1 MTRRV
6 VLILGALVSAAA
18 AAALGAQAETPL
30 IVAYM
35 ASDGE
40 LVPVARYDGT
50 GWRNTWPE
58 LIERDAPLPV
68 RTVSEIPRAWLGQP
82 VPLTWMAWSQATGKH
97 QRVTVTGV
105 DRDGACVEA
114 ITLATS
120 FRPDPPSDGLAF
132 DRPTTVDAILQ
143 LEQSSSERDMW
154 GREIAPH
161 FRTAV
166 AKVDPPRPGHEG
178 EIEARVLVL
187 ARADKSPLNVVVR
200 SVFRDPR
207 SPVFFVETERE
218 FAGIPSDT
226 YADALSYGG
235 WFKRDRAGTLMPI
248 SASLEP
254 FSTAEGKLPR
264 YTPIGILRL
273 GRGSIWAMSE
283 WGKESQTIV
292 LFDVTAERV
301 RKLTSADISGC

>member
-1 MTRRV
+1 MEKWLAMCTRQTPLGFIGTAAAWQSVTRSV

-18 AAALGAQAETPL
+18 AAALGAQAEEPL
-30 IVAYM
+30 SVAYM

-58 LIERDAPLPV
+58 PIERDAPLPV

-82 VPLTWMAWSQATGKH
+82 VPLTWMAWSEATGKH

-143 LEQSSSERDMW
+143 LEQSSSEWDAL
-154 GREIAPH
+154 GRGIAPH
-161 FRTAV
+161 FQTAV
-166 AKVDPPRPGHEG
+166 ATVATPRAGPEGKV
-178 EIEARVLVL
+178 EARVLVL
-187 ARADKSPLNVVVR
+187 ARANKSPLNVVVQ
-200 SVFRDPR
+200 SAFRDPR
-207 SPVFFVETERE
+207 SPCFSSRQ
-218 FAGIPSDT
+218 
-226 YADALSYGG
+226 
-235 WFKRDRAGTLMPI
+235 
-248 SASLEP
+248 SASLP
-254 FSTAEGKLPR
+254 GFQPTRTRMRFRMAAGSRGTAP
-264 YTPIGILRL
+264 
-273 GRGSIWAMSE
+273 
-283 WGKESQTIV
+283 
-292 LFDVTAERV
+292 V
-301 RKLTSADISGC
+301 R